1 MANPYTE
8 LVEDTFVYETDWL
21 EAVDVTAPS
30 SVNLSHDAQEAT
42 AVGYVP
48 WNTQRSCARHFLGF
62 SYADSSAPYR
72 LHREPP
78 AAHPVYPWLYAET
91 VSFTPFIPKSAGDDH
106 PLGSPQVRSVFDE
119 DLKVAYYETAV
130 CTVRYRNFRC
140 RFFDDADITTAAD
153 EWMRWAYLDL
163 DPKVE
168 ALQVTGGLSQLT
180 FAEGGGANQP
190 TPGVTKFGAPLAALL
205 SKTGFSMVWLD
216 VPWEYLS
223 TNDYV
228 FHPAKILSRVGTVNS
243 TPLLS
248 GLFPAGTM
256 LLQPPQ
262 FAEKRYPVA
271 SEDQTQLL
279 RSITVRLNWE
289 YFQPEKGVPAS
300 DHEGHNLMPWSG
312 DGTTVGDGKFYNAT
326 REGTDGGRQLLR
338 STDHNTVFEHV
349 FFA

>member
-8 LVEDTFVYETDWL
+8 LVENTFVYETDWL

-48 WNTQRSCARHFLGF
+48 WNTQRSAARHFLGF
-62 SYADSSAPYR
+62 SYADSAAPYR

-91 VSFTPFIPKSAGDDH
+91 VSFTPFLPKSAGDDH
-106 PLGSPQVRSVFDE
+106 PLGSPQVRGEFDE
-119 DLKVAYYETAV
+119 DAKVAYYETAV

-140 RFFDDADITTAAD
+140 RFFDDADISTAAD

-163 DPKVE
+163 EPKVE
-168 ALQVTGGLSQLT
+168 ALQVTGGLSQLK

-190 TPGVTKFGAPLAALL
+190 TPAATVFGAPLAAML
-205 SKTGFSMVWLD
+205 SKTGFSLVWLD

-223 TNDYV
+223 DNSLIFRPT
-228 FHPAKILSRVGTVNS
+228 KILSRVGTVNS
-243 TPLLS
+243 TPLI
-248 GLFPAGTM
+248 GDLFDAGTM

-271 SEDQTQLL
+271 SDNNPEPL
-279 RSITVRLNWE
+279 RSVTVRLNWE
-289 YFQPEKGVPAS
+289 FFDPEKGVAAS
-300 DHEGHNLMPWSG
+300 EYRGHNLMPWSG
-312 DGTTVGDGKFYNAT
+312 DGTTPGDGKFYLAT
-326 REGTDGGRQLLR
+326 RDGLTTGRQLVR
-338 STDHNTVFEHV
+338 STDHNEVFKHV
-349 FFA
+349 FDV